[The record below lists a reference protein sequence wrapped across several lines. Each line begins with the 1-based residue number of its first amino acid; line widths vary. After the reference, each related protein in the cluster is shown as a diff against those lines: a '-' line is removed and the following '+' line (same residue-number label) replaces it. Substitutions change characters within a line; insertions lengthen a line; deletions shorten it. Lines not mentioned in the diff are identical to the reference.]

1 MNTRDINGSH
11 APITPHASMSSSMK
25 MNNHS
30 SVQTTPAP
38 SSGNN
43 FGRSRQEDIANASH
57 AAALNDFRIRQ
68 RQGYGD
74 CRGSDADYCF
84 GAQPVRN
91 PDGEFVPFRS
101 KIKVL
106 LNYTLNCMNSF
117 NVSFSLP

>member
-1 MNTRDINGSH
+1 MNTRDSSGSGNGNGSH
-11 APITPHASMSSSMK
+11 VPITP
-25 MNNHS
+25 HS

-38 SSGNN
+38 SSGKV
-43 FGRSRQEDIANASH
+43 GISRQEDIANASH

-101 KIKVL
+101 VPFRSFIVV
-106 LNYTLNCMNSF
+106 TNCMNSF
-117 NVSFSLP
+117 TLFFRKI

>member
-1 MNTRDINGSH
+1 MNKRDSSASH
-11 APITPHASMSSSMK
+11 APITPHASMSSSMN

-38 SSGNN
+38 SSGNV
-43 FGRSRQEDIANASH
+43 GRSRQEDIANASH

-74 CRGSDADYCF
+74 CRQSDADYCF
-84 GAQPVRN
+84 GAEPVRN

-106 LNYTLNCMNSF
+106 LYYTLNCMKSS
-117 NVSFSLP
+117 NVYLSLS